1 MALVAEMPSRVFGAG
16 SESPLAL
23 TADSFHSAAGRARLA
38 QSSALVIGAG
48 GLGTP
53 CLLYLAAA
61 GVGQLTLLDDDT
73 IEASNLA
80 RQLLYGPDDLGKS
93 KAAVAGQKLTRQFPA
108 CRVRAY
114 GERLTAENARA
125 YSAGSDLVVDA
136 SDNLATRLM
145 INDAA
150 YGVGTPLITGAIGGT
165 LGLVA
170 TFLDGF
176 PCYRCVLPVFGD
188 RGTEPLPQASRH
200 ATGAPT
206 EATGATKATEATET
220 PTDTT
225 QAPTDTTGAPR
236 GTIGGIGATE
246 APTDTTGASTGTIEA
261 PTASTEP
268 QAPRHATEGTTEAPR
283 ATTEA
288 TEAPKAPTEPQAPT
302 APVEASVP
310 SVPSVP
316 PEPPRQPVS
325 GPLAGTIGAL
335 MANEALKLLLF
346 GAKPTLAGKVLLFD
360 GLAGSPQILTSQ
372 FRPDCL
378 TCGKNRG

>member
-150 YGVGTPLITGAIGGT
+150 YGAGTPLITGAIGGT

-206 EATGATKATEATET
+206 EATEATGATKATEATET
-220 PTDTT
+220 PTHTT
-225 QAPTDTTGAPR
+225 QAPTDTTGA
-236 GTIGGIGATE
+236 
-246 APTDTTGASTGTIEA
+246 STGNYRSPHSIHRA
-261 PTASTEP
+261 P
-268 QAPRHATEGTTEAPR
+268 
-283 ATTEA
+283 
-288 TEAPKAPTEPQAPT
+288 
-302 APVEASVP
+302 
-310 SVPSVP
+310 
-316 PEPPRQPVS
+316 
-325 GPLAGTIGAL
+325 
-335 MANEALKLLLF
+335 
-346 GAKPTLAGKVLLFD
+346 
-360 GLAGSPQILTSQ
+360 SP
-372 FRPDCL
+372 
-378 TCGKNRG
+378 